1 MIESFEATLSP
12 EMSRERVRWGSTDA
26 TWQADVARL
35 KTYLTRYD
43 HRDMLLNSLR
53 QSIALTDEETAILE
67 R

>member
-1 MIESFEATLSP
+1 
-12 EMSRERVRWGSTDA
+12 MSRERVRWGSTDA
-26 TWQADVARL
+26 TWQADVSRL